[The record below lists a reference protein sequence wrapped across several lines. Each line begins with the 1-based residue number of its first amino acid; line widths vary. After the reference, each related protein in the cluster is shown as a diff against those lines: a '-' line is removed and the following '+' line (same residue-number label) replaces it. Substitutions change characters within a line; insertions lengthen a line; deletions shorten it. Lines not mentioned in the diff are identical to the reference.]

1 MQGCMRPRSAAFLL
15 KGRRDKKN
23 PHKLLSSSLPPFSAF
38 LRVVKQLNE
47 LMRDGRGRGDSFL
60 NAHLVQFYSAI
71 TWAGEGESKEDV
83 TPLRL
88 QSYTAL

>member
-1 MQGCMRPRSAAFLL
+1 MQGCMRPRPAAFLL
-15 KGRRDKKN
+15 KSGGTKKT
-23 PHKLLSSSLPPFSAF
+23 HKLLSSSFPPFSAF

-47 LMRDGRGRGDSFL
+47 LMRDGREKGDSFL
-60 NAHLVQFYSAI
+60 NAHFVQFYSAI
-71 TWAGEGESKEDV
+71 IWAGEGESKEDV

>member
-23 PHKLLSSSLPPFSAF
+23 PTNSSPRPFPPFSAF

-47 LMRDGRGRGDSFL
+47 LMRDGRGKGDSFL

-71 TWAGEGESKEDV
+71 IWAGEGENKEGV

-88 QSYTAL
+88 